1 MNTPDFG
8 ELEKVLIGETPI
20 RPVLFEFFLNDK
32 LYNHLTGRHIENC
45 STNEEKI
52 AIVIE
57 AFRNAGY
64 DYVTLPC
71 WFTDTLKFE
80 SGTKHK
86 EASISLNAGSVITDR
101 ASFEAYPWPDP
112 NKGDYG
118 IIERIANYLPDGMKF
133 IGHSDGGV
141 LENAIALVG
150 FERLCFMIYEDEDL
164 TKDIFDAIGSR
175 LLRHY
180 ELLCRYPSIGA
191 CIVNDDWGFKTQTM
205 LPPDVLR
212 KFVFPW
218 YKEITAFIHRSGKP
232 VILHSCGNL
241 AEVMDDIIDYI
252 GVDAKHSFEDAILPI
267 EQAYELY
274 SSRISLLGGVDMDF
288 LARGTPAEIKARAVN
303 LLKLTADKG
312 KYALGSGNS
321 IPEYVPFENYFAM
334 INAVKEIN

>member
-1 MNTPDFG
+1 MAKPDFG
-8 ELEKVLIGETPI
+8 ELEKILNGELSS

-32 LYNHLTGRHIENC
+32 LYNHLTGKQIENC
-45 STNEEKI
+45 TSNEEKI

-71 WFTDTLKFE
+71 WNTSTLKFK
-80 SGTKHK
+80 SGEKHK
-86 EASISLNAGSVITDR
+86 EESISLNEGSAITDR
-101 ASFEAYPWPDP
+101 ASFEAYSWPDP
-112 NKGDYG
+112 DLGDYD
-118 IIERIANYLPDGMKF
+118 IISRVAGYLPDKMKF
-133 IGHSDGGV
+133 IAHSDGGI

-175 LLRHY
+175 LLKHY
-180 ELLCRYPSIGA
+180 EHMCRYPAIGA
-191 CIVNDDWGFKTQTM
+191 CIVNDDWGFKTHTM

-218 YKEITAFIHRSGKP
+218 YKEITTAVHRSGRP

-241 AEVMDDIIDYI
+241 TEVMDDIIEYI

-267 EQAYELY
+267 EKAYEQY
-274 SSRISLLGGVDMDF
+274 SSRITLLGGMDMDF
-288 LARGTPAEIKARAVN
+288 LARANPADIKDRAVN
-303 LLKLTADKG
+303 LLKLTAARG
-312 KYALGSGNS
+312 RYALGSGNS
-321 IPEYVPFENYFAM
+321 IPEYMPFENYFAM
-334 INAVKEIN
+334 NSAVEEMI

>member
-1 MNTPDFG
+1 MNTPDFSQLEMVLNG
-8 ELEKVLIGETPI
+8 ERPS

-32 LYNHLTGRHIENC
+32 LYHYLTGKQMENS

-71 WFTDTLKFE
+71 WNTNTLKFK
-80 SGTKHK
+80 SGEKHK
-86 EASISLNAGSVITDR
+86 EESISLNEGSAITDR
-101 ASFEAYPWPDP
+101 ASFESYSWPDP
-112 NKGDYG
+112 DLGDYD
-118 IIERIANYLPDGMKF
+118 IISRVARYLPDKMKF
-133 IGHSDGGV
+133 IAHSDGGI

-175 LLRHY
+175 LLKHY
-180 ELLCRYPSIGA
+180 EHMCRYPAIGA

-218 YKEITAFIHRSGKP
+218 YKEITAAVHRSGRP

-241 AEVMDDIIDYI
+241 TEVMDDIIEYI

-267 EQAYELY
+267 EKAYEQY
-274 SSRISLLGGVDMDF
+274 SSRITLLGGMDMDF
-288 LARGTPAEIKARAVN
+288 LARANPADIRDRAVS
-303 LLKLTADKG
+303 LLKLTAARG
-312 KYALGSGNS
+312 RYALGSGNS
-321 IPEYVPFENYFAM
+321 IPEYIPFENYFAM
-334 INAVKEIN
+334 NSAVEEMI